1 MQSIKNVL
9 LKVFNLSN
17 SRNKLLAKNVGLT
30 SLFQFGGV
38 FISLVLLPVSLSMLP
53 LEVYG
58 IWLTISSVL
67 LWLGYLDLGL
77 GSGLKNKLSEALARS
92 DHNKA
97 KKLISTAY
105 FTIVL
110 IMSIVGT
117 MFFFFSKN
125 LNYVEIFGKPDSSVI
140 SSEML
145 LRTVNIVAYL
155 FLLRFVF
162 QLINPIMEAIQ
173 KLFWTK
179 IIFFIS
185 QLLVLVSLLLI
196 KLIVDPNII
205 ILGLIFSLSPVLCL
219 FVGSVFFFLKHE
231 YLRPSIFDV
240 DVSLVKE
247 IYSIGFKFLLIQIN
261 MLILFQSSNFI
272 IINYIGSSE
281 VVKYNVAFNLFSM
294 MNIAFSTIAAPYWAA
309 YANAWFQKDFDWI
322 KRAQKKLFY
331 IWIFVVS
338 VSFIVLLLSDNI
350 YKIWIGDKV
359 NIPFSLSL
367 SIFIYMA
374 LFTFGLIYN
383 TFVNSTGKVLLQTL
397 SLTTLTLLY
406 VPMVIVLINNL
417 KLGLNAIPVALCIVA
432 LYTVIIAPLQSKKIL
447 SGLAKGVFNK

>member
-1 MQSIKNVL
+1 MQSIKRVL
-9 LKVFNLSN
+9 LKSLNLSN
-17 SRNKLLAKNVGLT
+17 SRNKLLAKNVMLT
-30 SLFQFGGV
+30 SLFQFGSV
-38 FISLVLLPVSLSMLP
+38 FISLVLLPISLSILP
-53 LEVYG
+53 VEVYG

-77 GSGLKNKLSEALARS
+77 GSGLKNKLSEALAKS

-105 FTIVL
+105 FTIGL
-110 IMSIVGT
+110 IMSIVVAL
-117 MFFFFSKN
+117 FFFFSKN
-125 LNYVEIFGKPDSSVI
+125 INYVEIFGNPDSSVI
-140 SSEML
+140 SPEML
-145 LRTVNIVAYL
+145 FRTVNIVAYV
-155 FLLRFVF
+155 FILRFVF
-162 QLINPIMEAIQ
+162 QLINPIMDAIQ

-179 IIFFIS
+179 IVFFIG
-185 QLLVLVSLLLI
+185 QLLVLVSLILI
-196 KLIVDPNII
+196 KLLVKPNIL
-205 ILGLIFSLSPVLCL
+205 ILGLVFSISPVVCL
-219 FVGSVFFFLKHE
+219 LVGSVFFFVKHK
-231 YLRPSIFDV
+231 YLRPSIFYV

-309 YANAWFQKDFDWI
+309 YSNAWYQRDIDWI
-322 KRAQKKLFY
+322 KSAQKKLFY
-331 IWIFVVS
+331 IWILIVSISFV
-338 VSFIVLLLSDNI
+338 VLLLSDII

-359 NIPFSLSL
+359 AIPFSLSF
-367 SIFIYMA
+367 SVFIYMA

-383 TFVNSTGKVLLQTL
+383 TFVNSTGKVLLQTI
-397 SLTTLTLLY
+397 SLTTLTMLY
-406 VPMVIVLINNL
+406 IPMVIALINNL
-417 KLGLNAIPVALCIVA
+417 KLGLNAIPVALCIVS
-432 LYTVIIAPLQSKKIL
+432 LYTVIIAPLQSKRIL